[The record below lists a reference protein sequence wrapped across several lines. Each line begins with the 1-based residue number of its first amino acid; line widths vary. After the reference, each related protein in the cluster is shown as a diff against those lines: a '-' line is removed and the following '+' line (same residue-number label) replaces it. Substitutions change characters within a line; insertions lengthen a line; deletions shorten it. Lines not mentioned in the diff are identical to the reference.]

1 MEEIEVLKN
10 SNQQFVSES
19 DVELLYNNGLKFV
32 IVQFVCIFTRTN
44 NFSQLIFFLR
54 TEKQIYKVSK
64 KLNGGLKFN
73 LCSHM

>member
-32 IVQFVCIFTRTN
+32 IDSVCMY
-44 NFSQLIFFLR
+44 
-54 TEKQIYKVSK
+54 IYKDK
-64 KLNGGLKFN
+64 
-73 LCSHM
+73 